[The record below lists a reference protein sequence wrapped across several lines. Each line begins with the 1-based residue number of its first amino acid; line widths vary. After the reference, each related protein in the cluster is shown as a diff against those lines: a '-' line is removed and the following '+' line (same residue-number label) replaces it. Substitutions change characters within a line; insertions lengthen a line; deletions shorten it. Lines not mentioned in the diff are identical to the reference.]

1 MSGLKHDDPFA
12 RLGERA
18 SLLYELGCAFAERI
32 EIDELIPLVMAKC
45 REALAAEGAAVLLLD
60 AQRNELYFPYVAD
73 GDADAAAQLREL
85 RFPADRGI
93 AGAVLQSGQPMRVDD
108 AASDPRFYGGVDRRT
123 RLTTR
128 ALLSVPL
135 TCRQGTLGVMQVLNP
150 LSGGCFTDED
160 LAFLEALAGSVA
172 VAIENAR
179 LYADLKAAAAVLEQR
194 VADRTRE
201 LQEKNIELER
211 TLTQLKQTQ
220 QQLIVQEKLASL
232 GALTAGIA
240 HEIKNPLNFVTNF
253 AALSVELADELRA
266 LLADEQDNLGE
277 AARAEV
283 PALLDMLLQ
292 NVRKIAE
299 HGKRADRIVH
309 GMLQHSR
316 GNAAAP
322 APTDINALLAEYVT
336 LARHGMQAQNPTFS
350 VAIESAYD
358 PAVGTVHAVAQDLSR
373 VFLNIINN
381 ACYAVHEKRQQLGDG
396 FSPTVAVRTHNL
408 GDRVEIRIRDN
419 GPGMPPAVRE
429 KLFTPFFTTK
439 PPGAGTG
446 LGLSISHDI
455 IVQQHSGE
463 IRVDTTEGSHTEFI
477 IVLPRKRDPQESPDG
492 G

>member
-1 MSGLKHDDPFA
+1 MPGLKHDDPFA
-12 RLGERA
+12 RLGDRA

-32 EIDELIPLVMAKC
+32 ELEELIPLVMAKC
-45 REALAAEGAAVLLLD
+45 RDAFDAEGAAVLLLD
-60 AQRNELYFPYVAD
+60 PTRNELFFPYIAAD
-73 GDADAAAQLREL
+73 EDADVAAQLREL

-93 AGAVLQSGQPMRVDD
+93 AGAVLQSGRPIRVDD

-135 TCRQGTLGVMQVLNP
+135 TCRQGTIGVMQVLNP
-150 LSGGCFTDED
+150 RSGGCFSDDD
-160 LAFLEALAGSVA
+160 LAFLEALAGSIA

-194 VADRTRE
+194 VAERTRE
-201 LQEKNIELER
+201 LRDKNAELEQ
-211 TLTQLKQTQ
+211 TLAQLQQTQ

-253 AALSVELADELRA
+253 AGLSAELAGELGDILRA
-266 LLADEQDNLGE
+266 EQERLSD

-283 PALLDMLLQ
+283 PELLDALVL
-292 NVRKIAE
+292 NVEKIGE
-299 HGKRADRIVH
+299 HGKRADSIVR

-316 GNAAAP
+316 GAAGTP
-322 APTDINALLAEYVT
+322 EPTDLNALLAEYVA
-336 LARHGMQAQNPTFS
+336 LAQHGIRAQHPT
-350 VAIESAYD
+350 VHIAIETAYD
-358 PAVGTVHAVAQDLSR
+358 PAVGTVHAVPQDLSR

-381 ACYAVHEKRQQLGDG
+381 ACYAAHEKRRQLGDG
-396 FSPTVAVRTHNL
+396 FSPTVAIRTHNR
-408 GDRVEIRIRDN
+408 GDHVEIRIRDN
-419 GPGMPPAVRE
+419 GPGIPPAVRA

-439 PPGAGTG
+439 PPGSGTG

-455 IVQQHSGE
+455 IVQQHHGE
-463 IRVDTTEGSHTEFI
+463 IRVDTEEGSYTEFI
-477 IVLPRKRDPQESPDG
+477 IVLPRA
-492 G
+492 